1 MWPAVGKLGQQHV
14 GQGSKVAAIG
24 LTKDLQPRLHIRVTG
39 VVLEECVCVCGYKY
53 THTQVY
59 AYLNVYVHVY
69 LGPTIDQLSHS
80 RLSWFCQETGLKASA
95 AVQDPGWYWY
105 PGQAGILPRAYGN
118 VFTFNNAIITRVF
131 IQVPT
136 SCSLFYSLYFL
147 LPDIIHLPQEG
158 QLHKAGVFILFPA
171 LSQCL
176 LKQMNVCSLHCLVW
190 SSQ

>member
-1 MWPAVGKLGQQHV
+1 M
-14 GQGSKVAAIG
+14 
-24 LTKDLQPRLHIRVTG
+24 
-39 VVLEECVCVCGYKY
+39 
-53 THTQVY
+53 
-59 AYLNVYVHVY
+59 Y
-69 LGPTIDQLSHS
+69 LGPTTDQLSHN
-80 RLSWFCQETGLKASA
+80 RLSWFCQETGSKASA
-95 AVQDPGWYWY
+95 TVQDPGWYWY
-105 PGQAGILPRAYGN
+105 PGQAGILPRAYDN

-158 QLHKAGVFILFPA
+158 QLHKAGVFVLFPA

-190 SSQ
+190 SSQCPFRVTILSLYLSHKRGCRGSEIGSRLVNIIQPRGSKFKSWSRLRAFWP